1 MTQFESSYV
10 EFEKRGAAAV
20 FIAAQKID
28 GWFKGK
34 EHVEK
39 QKYPFPVLFDE
50 TREVTRNYGVHHQLG
65 IDAYNLA
72 RRATFVIGADGTICW
87 IGVSPTQREGPSLEE
102 IFAAIEACGK
112 Y

>member
-1 MTQFESSYV
+1 MTQFESSHAK
-10 EFEKRGAAAV
+10 FEKRGAAII

-34 EHVEK
+34 EHVQK
-39 QKYPFPVLFDE
+39 RKYPFPVLFDE
-50 TREVTRNYGVHHQLG
+50 TREVTRAYGVHHQLG
-65 IDAYNLA
+65 VDAYNIA
-72 RRATFVIGADGTICW
+72 RRATFVVGADGKVCW

-102 IFAAIEACGK
+102 IFGAIESCGK